1 MTNDKLDDGE
11 LVIRTLAMPADTN
24 INGDIFGGWILSQMD
39 IGGSILSHKITK
51 GKTVTVAID
60 SMKFISPVA
69 IGDTIC
75 IYAKLIKLGNTSLK
89 LNIKTY
95 VTRKY
100 TENRELVTQAEFTY
114 VNIGDNGKPTP
125 IRGSIQDNGIRL
137 NILSA
142 T

>member
-1 MTNDKLDDGE
+1 MDSTKLDDGE

-39 IGGSILSHKITK
+39 IGGSILAHKITM

-60 SMKFISPVA
+60 SMKFIRPVA

-100 TENRELVTQAEFTY
+100 TDNKELVTQAEFTY
-114 VNIGDNGKPTP
+114 VNIGEDGKPRA
-125 IRGSIQDNGIRL
+125 IKQ
-137 NILSA
+137 
-142 T
+142 

>member
-1 MTNDKLDDGE
+1 MTNTTLNDGE

-89 LNIKTY
+89 LN
-95 VTRKY
+95 
-100 TENRELVTQAEFTY
+100 NL
-114 VNIGDNGKPTP
+114 
-125 IRGSIQDNGIRL
+125 
-137 NILSA
+137 
-142 T
+142 

>member
-1 MTNDKLDDGE
+1 MDSTKLDDGE

-39 IGGSILSHKITK
+39 IGGSILAHKITK
-51 GKTVTVAID
+51 GKTVTLAID
-60 SMKFISPVA
+60 SMQFISPVA

-100 TENRELVTQAEFTY
+100 TDNRELVTQAEFTY
-114 VNIGDNGKPTP
+114 VNIGEDGKPKA
-125 IRGSIQDNGIRL
+125 ISQ
-137 NILSA
+137 
-142 T
+142 

>member
-1 MTNDKLDDGE
+1 MRIGVHGHANTQLDDGE

-114 VNIGDNGKPTP
+114 VNIGDNGKPSP
-125 IRGSIQDNGIRL
+125 IQK
-137 NILSA
+137 
-142 T
+142 

>member
-1 MTNDKLDDGE
+1 MTNTTLDDGE

-114 VNIGDNGKPTP
+114 VNIGDNGKPSP
-125 IRGSIQDNGIRL
+125 IQK
-137 NILSA
+137 
-142 T
+142 